1 MAIAIRSRQITLHVA
16 DEPDPDHG
24 TVTDPASAVAIASAL
39 IADHAHETVIVL
51 MLDSRNRVRGHHV
64 AAVGTLNAARL
75 SARDVFTPALLANA
89 ASVII
94 AHNHP
99 SGDPTPSGADRQ
111 VVDALRTAGTLLGV
125 PLTDSL
131 IVAPNG
137 YHSFRASEDWD
148 NAR

>member
-75 SARDVFTPALLANA
+75 T
-89 ASVII
+89 
-94 AHNHP
+94 
-99 SGDPTPSGADRQ
+99 G
-111 VVDALRTAGTLLGV
+111 LLGV
-125 PLTDSL
+125 ALVDSL
-131 IVAPNG
+131 IVTPSG
-137 YHSFRASEDWD
+137 HYSFRSAEGWD
-148 NAR
+148 DAR